1 MLGAMAQVPSRIGDV
16 VPDTTEPRKI
26 IPTPGPQRRPWVLVL
41 VLALPLLLFW
51 AMPSL
56 DFLKR
61 SESVFPV
68 WLHTVSELAA
78 VVIAGLVFVSAWHAQ
93 GRERRLNVMLLGC
106 GFLAVGLLDLGHLL
120 SYKGMPDFVTE
131 AAPQKAIAFWL
142 SARYTAA
149 IVLLLVALRPVSPL
163 LDVAQRRLLLMAFL
177 ALAALGYAS
186 QLAWPQIWPTLFV
199 PGMGLTSTKIA
210 AEYGIVLLLLAAA
223 GLLVRQTARNQYSS
237 ADLALA
243 ALITILSELCFTLY
257 ANVNDIF
264 SLLGHGYKIVAYW
277 FIYRAVFVVAVREPY
292 ARLSEE
298 VAERQRAEQ
307 RLEFL
312 AYHDPLTGLPN
323 RALLHDRME
332 QAMVDARRS
341 HTQVA
346 VLLLDL
352 DQFKTVNDSLG
363 HGAGDQLL
371 ATTARRLQAALR
383 GSDTVGRLGGD
394 EFLILLRGVKDR
406 ESIAPVL
413 DSLQARLS
421 EPVLIDGAELRVS
434 ASFGIV
440 MFPEQGGDLE
450 TLQRRADTAMYHAKA
465 SGRNCHR
472 FFDDSMQGDVQDR
485 MRMQVGLARA
495 IEANE
500 FELHYQ
506 PLIELKTGRMVGA
519 EALLRWRLPDGS
531 LMPPAQFIPVAEESG
546 LIVCIGAWVLHE
558 ACRQASLWPTT
569 DGHAP
574 WVAVNLSAL
583 QFRQGGLETLVAAA
597 LRDSGL
603 APGRLE
609 LELTES
615 ILISDPASVLAAVTR
630 LKAQGVMLSIDDFG
644 TGYSSLSYLTRFPVD
659 KLKIDRSFLQDL
671 GGRGQGQMI
680 VEAVIGLASNL
691 GLACVAEGVE
701 TAEVAKLLKDLG
713 CGYGQGYHFA
723 RPMPAE
729 QLMAFARAQT

>member
-1 MLGAMAQVPSRIGDV
+1 M
-16 VPDTTEPRKI
+16 
-26 IPTPGPQRRPWVLVL
+26 
-41 VLALPLLLFW
+41 LALPLLLFW
-51 AMPSL
+51 ALPSL

-68 WLHTVSELAA
+68 WLHTVSELGA
-78 VVIAGLVFVSAWHAQ
+78 VMIAGLVFVSAWHAQ
-93 GRERRLNVMLLGC
+93 GRERRLNIVLLGC

-120 SYKGMPDFVTE
+120 SYKGMPTFITE

-149 IVLLLVALRPVSPL
+149 IVLLLVALRPVSPPI
-163 LDVAQRRLLLMAFL
+163 DAAQRRLLLMGFL
-177 ALAALGYAS
+177 ALVALGYAS
-186 QLAWPQIWPTLFV
+186 QLVWPQIWPLLFV
-199 PGMGLTSTKIA
+199 PGQGLTPTKIA

-223 GLLVRQTARNQYSS
+223 GLLVRQTARGQYSS

-264 SLLGHGYKIVAYW
+264 SLLGHGYKIIAYW

-292 ARLSEE
+292 TRLSEE

-332 QAMVDARRS
+332 QAMADARREK
-341 HTQVA
+341 TQVA

-352 DQFKTVNDSLG
+352 DQFKAVNDSLG
-363 HGAGDQLL
+363 HVAGDQLL
-371 ATTARRLQAALR
+371 VTAAQRLRAALHS
-383 GSDTVGRLGGD
+383 SDTVGRLGGD
-394 EFLILLRGVKDR
+394 QFLILMSGLRDQ
-406 ESIAPVL
+406 APVMTL
-413 DSLQARLS
+413 LEALEAGLQA
-421 EPVLIDGAELRVS
+421 PVFIDGAELRIS

-440 MFPEQGGDLE
+440 MFPGQGTDLE

-472 FFDDSMQGDVQDR
+472 FFDESMQGDVQDR
-485 MRMQVGLARA
+485 MRLQVGMARA

-506 PLIELKTGRMVGA
+506 PLIDLQTGRMVGA

-546 LIVCIGAWVLHE
+546 LIVRIGAWVLRE
-558 ACRQASLWPTT
+558 ACRQACQWPAIH
-569 DGHAP
+569 GHRP

-583 QFRQGGLETLVAAA
+583 QFRQGNLQALVESA
-597 LRDSGL
+597 LVDSGL
-603 APGRLE
+603 APGRLD

-615 ILISDPASVLAAVTR
+615 ILISDPASVLEVVTR
-630 LKAQGVMLSIDDFG
+630 LKALGVMLSIDDFG

-659 KLKIDRSFLQDL
+659 KLKIDRSFLHNL
-671 GGRGQGQMI
+671 GARGQGLVI
-680 VEAVIGLASNL
+680 VEAIIGLASNL

-701 TAEVAKLLKDLG
+701 TDEVARQLKGLG